1 MESTR
6 KQIVLGILAHVDS
19 GKTTLSEAMLYRAGV
34 TRRLGRVD
42 HKDAFLDTDAL
53 EKARGITIFS
63 KQALLTAGDTDIALL
78 DTPGHV
84 DFSTETERTLQVLD
98 YAVLVVSGTDGVQS
112 HTETLWRLLRRY
124 HVPTFVFVNKMDLPG
139 MERQELLA
147 QLNRRLGEGFVD
159 FGVEQAG
166 RDEAL
171 ALCDEN
177 LMDRMLD
184 AGQLQDADLIPAIA
198 RRHVFPCWFGAAL
211 KLEGVD
217 ALLDGLDRYTRP
229 APALEAFGAKVFKV
243 SQDEQ
248 GARLTWL
255 RVTGGELK
263 VKAQLTG
270 EADGEPWAEKANQL
284 RLYSGAKYT
293 LAEAIGPGQV
303 CAVTGLTKA
312 RPGEGLGAERDSD
325 LPVLEPVLSYQVLLP
340 EGADVHAALGK
351 LHRLEE
357 EEPQLHVVWN
367 ETLGEI
373 HVQLMGEIQ
382 LEVLKSLLAERYGL
396 EVSFG
401 PGGILYKETITEAME
416 GVGHYEPLRHYAEV
430 HLLLEP
436 LPRGSGLELAAACP
450 QDMLDGN
457 WQRLVLTHLAEK
469 PHLGVLTGSPI
480 TDVRIT
486 LVAGRAH
493 LKHTEGGDFRQA
505 TYRAVRQGLMEA
517 ESILLEPWY
526 DFRLELPPEQ
536 VGRAL
541 SDLQRMGGQ
550 AGTPETA
557 GALSV
562 LTGSAPVA
570 GLRDYGREVA
580 AYTRGRGRLSCTAG
594 GYAPCHNADEV
605 IAALGYDP
613 ERDVDNPADSVFCA
627 HGAGYNVKWS
637 EVKAHAHVGSGLRL
651 GAEPPPPEEA
661 APVRPRSVSYAASLE
676 QDKELQA
683 IFERTYGKVERGA
696 FRPQPKPARTS
707 LDDRKYSIQAQKQ
720 GPEYLLADG
729 YNLIFA
735 WEELKAVARDNLD
748 AARQMLM
755 EVLSN
760 YQGFKQNIVILVF
773 DAYRVPR
780 SVQDVTKYHNIYVVY
795 TKEAETA
802 DTYIERATYEIG
814 RHHRVRVATSDGA
827 EQLII
832 LGHGALRLSASAFKA
847 EVEQATGQISAI
859 LAANNRSAPS
869 QPVAAAL
876 ERARRRQEDKP

>member
-63 KQALLTAGDTDIALL
+63 KQALLTAGDTDITLL

-147 QLNRRLGEGFVD
+147 QLNRLLGEGFVD
-159 FGVEQAG
+159 FGAEQAD

-293 LAEAIGPGQV
+293 LTEAIGPGQV

-340 EGADVHAALGK
+340 EGADVHVALGK

-382 LEVLKSLLAERYGL
+382 LEVLRSLLAERFGL
-396 EVSFG
+396 EVEFG
-401 PGGILYKETITEAME
+401 PGGILYKETITEPME

-430 HLLLEP
+430 HLKLEP
-436 LPRGSGLELAAACP
+436 LPRGSGMQFAADCREEV
-450 QDMLDGN
+450 LDKN
-457 WQRLVLTHLAEK
+457 WQRLVLTHLEEK
-469 PHLGVLTGSPI
+469 QHLGVLTGSPL
-480 TDVRIT
+480 TDVKIT
-486 LVAGRAH
+486 LIAGRAH

-505 TYRAVRQGLMEA
+505 TYRAVRQGLMLA
-517 ESILLEPWY
+517 KSQLLEPWY
-526 DFRLELPPEQ
+526 AFRLEVPAENIGRAMSDIQRMEGTFDPPES
-536 VGRAL
+536 GE
-541 SDLQRMGGQ
+541 
-550 AGTPETA
+550 ETA
-557 GALSV
+557 V
-562 LTGSAPVA
+562 LTGFAPVSTM
-570 GLRDYGREVA
+570 RSYPMEVVS
-580 AYTRGRGRLSCTAG
+580 YTRGRGHLSLTLD
-594 GYAPCHNADEV
+594 GYRPCHNAQEV
-605 IAALGYDP
+605 IAAIGYEP
-613 ERDVDNPADSVFCA
+613 EHDLDNPADSVFCA
-627 HGAGYNVKWS
+627 HGAGFVVPWDQVRS
-637 EVKAHAHVGSGLRL
+637 HMHVDSGWGKSTR
-651 GAEPPPPEEA
+651 PEQEA
-661 APVRPRSVSYAASLE
+661 AVPQRRAMAYRATLE
-676 QDKELQA
+676 EDAELLK
-683 IFERTYGKVERGA
+683 IFERTYGPIKRDPLAA
-696 FRPQPKPARTS
+696 FRPV
-707 LDDRKYSIQAQKQ
+707 QKRERPDFAAEQ
-720 GPEYLLADG
+720 WEIAPEYLLVDG
-729 YNLIFA
+729 YNIIFA
-735 WEELKAVARDNLD
+735 WDELNALSKESLD
-748 AARQMLM
+748 AARHKLM
-755 EVLSN
+755 DILCN
-760 YQGFKQNIVILVF
+760 YQGFQKCVLILVF
-773 DAYRVPR
+773 DAYRVPG
-780 SVQDVTKYHNIYVVY
+780 SPGSIEQYHNIHVVY

-802 DTYIERATYEIG
+802 DMFIERVTHEIG
-814 RHHRVRVATSDGA
+814 RNRRVRVATSDGM
-827 EQLII
+827 EQIII
-832 LGHGALRLSASAFKA
+832 LGHGALRVSARMFHE
-847 EVEQATGQISAI
+847 EVQNVEKQI
-859 LAANNRSAPS
+859 R
-869 QPVAAAL
+869 AL
-876 ERARRRQEDKP
+876 VQGEA

>member
-1 MESTR
+1 M
-6 KQIVLGILAHVDS
+6 
-19 GKTTLSEAMLYRAGV
+19 
-34 TRRLGRVD
+34 
-42 HKDAFLDTDAL
+42 
-53 EKARGITIFS
+53 
-63 KQALLTAGDTDIALL
+63 
-78 DTPGHV
+78 
-84 DFSTETERTLQVLD
+84 
-98 YAVLVVSGTDGVQS
+98 
-112 HTETLWRLLRRY
+112 
-124 HVPTFVFVNKMDLPG
+124 
-139 MERQELLA
+139 
-147 QLNRRLGEGFVD
+147 
-159 FGVEQAG
+159 
-166 RDEAL
+166 
-171 ALCDEN
+171 
-177 LMDRMLD
+177 
-184 AGQLQDADLIPAIA
+184 
-198 RRHVFPCWFGAAL
+198 
-211 KLEGVD
+211 
-217 ALLDGLDRYTRP
+217 
-229 APALEAFGAKVFKV
+229 
-243 SQDEQ
+243 
-248 GARLTWL
+248 
-255 RVTGGELK
+255 
-263 VKAQLTG
+263 
-270 EADGEPWAEKANQL
+270 
-284 RLYSGAKYT
+284 
-293 LAEAIGPGQV
+293 
-303 CAVTGLTKA
+303 
-312 RPGEGLGAERDSD
+312 
-325 LPVLEPVLSYQVLLP
+325 
-340 EGADVHAALGK
+340 
-351 LHRLEE
+351 
-357 EEPQLHVVWN
+357 
-367 ETLGEI
+367 
-373 HVQLMGEIQ
+373 
-382 LEVLKSLLAERYGL
+382 
-396 EVSFG
+396 
-401 PGGILYKETITEAME
+401 
-416 GVGHYEPLRHYAEV
+416 GHYEPLRHYAEV

-562 LTGSAPVA
+562 LTGSAP
-570 GLRDYGREVA
+570 
-580 AYTRGRGRLSCTAG
+580 
-594 GYAPCHNADEV
+594 CHNADEV

-637 EVKAHAHVGSGLRL
+637 EVKARAHVDSGLRL

-802 DTYIERATYEIG
+802 DAYIERATYEIG

-847 EVEQATGQISAI
+847 EVEQAAGQISAI

>member
-63 KQALLTAGDTDIALL
+63 KQALLTAGDTDITLL

-124 HVPTFVFVNKMDLPG
+124 RVPTFVFVNKMDLPG

-159 FGVEQAG
+159 FGAEQAD

-270 EADGEPWAEKANQL
+270 EADGELWAEKANQL

-293 LAEAIGPGQV
+293 LTEAIGPGQV

-382 LEVLKSLLAERYGL
+382 LEVLRSLLAERFGL
-396 EVSFG
+396 AVEFG
-401 PGGILYKETITEAME
+401 SGGILYKETITEPME

-430 HLLLEP
+430 HLKLEP
-436 LPRGSGLELAAACP
+436 LPRGSGMQFAADCREEV
-450 QDMLDGN
+450 LDKN
-457 WQRLVLTHLAEK
+457 WQRLVLTHLEEK
-469 PHLGVLTGSPI
+469 QHLGVLTGSPL
-480 TDVRIT
+480 TDVKIT
-486 LVAGRAH
+486 LIAGRAH

-505 TYRAVRQGLMEA
+505 TYRAVRQGLMLA
-517 ESILLEPWY
+517 KSQLLEPWY
-526 DFRLELPPEQ
+526 AFRLEVPAENIGRAMSDIQRMEGTFDPPES
-536 VGRAL
+536 GE
-541 SDLQRMGGQ
+541 
-550 AGTPETA
+550 ETA
-557 GALSV
+557 V
-562 LTGSAPVA
+562 LTGFAPVSTM
-570 GLRDYGREVA
+570 RSYPMEVVS
-580 AYTRGRGRLSCTAG
+580 YTRGRGHLSLTLD
-594 GYAPCHNADEV
+594 GYRPCHNAQEV
-605 IAALGYDP
+605 IAAIGYEP
-613 ERDVDNPADSVFCA
+613 EHDLDNPADSVFCA
-627 HGAGYNVKWS
+627 HGAGFVVPWDQVRS
-637 EVKAHAHVGSGLRL
+637 HMHVDSGWGKSTR
-651 GAEPPPPEEA
+651 PEQEA
-661 APVRPRSVSYAASLE
+661 AVPQRRAMAYRATLE
-676 QDKELQA
+676 EDAELLK
-683 IFERTYGKVERGA
+683 IFERTYGPIKRDPLAA
-696 FRPQPKPARTS
+696 FRPV
-707 LDDRKYSIQAQKQ
+707 QKRERPDFAAEQ
-720 GPEYLLADG
+720 WEIAPEYLLVDG
-729 YNLIFA
+729 YNIIFA
-735 WEELKAVARDNLD
+735 WDELNALSKESLD
-748 AARQMLM
+748 AARHKLM
-755 EVLSN
+755 DILCN
-760 YQGFKQNIVILVF
+760 YQGFQKCVLILVF
-773 DAYRVPR
+773 DAYRVPG
-780 SVQDVTKYHNIYVVY
+780 SPGSIEQYHNIHVVY

-802 DTYIERATYEIG
+802 DMFIERVTHEIG
-814 RHHRVRVATSDGA
+814 RNRRVRVATSDGM
-827 EQLII
+827 EQIII
-832 LGHGALRLSASAFKA
+832 LGHGALRVSARMFHE
-847 EVEQATGQISAI
+847 EVQNVEKQI
-859 LAANNRSAPS
+859 R
-869 QPVAAAL
+869 AL
-876 ERARRRQEDKP
+876 VQGEA

>member
-63 KQALLTAGDTDIALL
+63 KQALLTAGDTDITLL

-159 FGVEQAG
+159 FGAEQAD

-270 EADGEPWAEKANQL
+270 EANGEPWAEKANQL

-340 EGADVHAALGK
+340 EGADMHAALGK

-357 EEPQLHVVWN
+357 EEPQLHVVWS

-382 LEVLKSLLAERYGL
+382 LEVLRSLLAERFGL
-396 EVSFG
+396 EVEFG
-401 PGGILYKETITEAME
+401 PGGILYKETITEPME

-430 HLLLEP
+430 HLKLEP
-436 LPRGSGLELAAACP
+436 LPRGSGMQFAADCREEV
-450 QDMLDGN
+450 LDKN
-457 WQRLVLTHLAEK
+457 WQRLVLTHLEEK
-469 PHLGVLTGSPI
+469 QHLGVLTGSPL
-480 TDVRIT
+480 TDVKIT
-486 LVAGRAH
+486 LIAGRAH

-505 TYRAVRQGLMEA
+505 TYRAVRQGLMLA
-517 ESILLEPWY
+517 KSQLLEPWY
-526 DFRLELPPEQ
+526 AFRLEVPAENIGRAMSDIQRMEGTFDPPES
-536 VGRAL
+536 GE
-541 SDLQRMGGQ
+541 
-550 AGTPETA
+550 ETA
-557 GALSV
+557 V
-562 LTGSAPVA
+562 LTGVAPVSTM
-570 GLRDYGREVA
+570 RSYPMEVVS
-580 AYTRGRGRLSCTAG
+580 YTRGRGHLSLTLD
-594 GYAPCHNADEV
+594 GYRPCHNAQEV
-605 IAALGYDP
+605 IAAIGYEP
-613 ERDVDNPADSVFCA
+613 EHDLDNPADSVFCA
-627 HGAGYNVKWS
+627 HGAGFVVPWDQVRS
-637 EVKAHAHVGSGLRL
+637 HMHVDSGWGKSTR
-651 GAEPPPPEEA
+651 PEQEA
-661 APVRPRSVSYAASLE
+661 AVPQRRAMAYRATLE
-676 QDKELQA
+676 EDVELLK
-683 IFERTYGKVERGA
+683 IFERTYGPIKRDPLAA
-696 FRPQPKPARTS
+696 FRPV
-707 LDDRKYSIQAQKQ
+707 QKRERPDFAAEQ
-720 GPEYLLADG
+720 WEIAPEYLLVDG
-729 YNLIFA
+729 YNIIFA
-735 WEELKAVARDNLD
+735 WDELNALSKESLD
-748 AARQMLM
+748 AARHKLM
-755 EVLSN
+755 DILCN
-760 YQGFKQNIVILVF
+760 YQGFQKCVLILVF
-773 DAYRVPR
+773 DAYRVPG
-780 SVQDVTKYHNIYVVY
+780 SPGSIEQYHNIHVVY

-802 DTYIERATYEIG
+802 DMFIERVTHEIG
-814 RHHRVRVATSDGA
+814 RNRRVRVATSDGM
-827 EQLII
+827 EQIII
-832 LGHGALRLSASAFKA
+832 LGHGALRVSARMFHE
-847 EVEQATGQISAI
+847 EVQNVEKQI
-859 LAANNRSAPS
+859 R
-869 QPVAAAL
+869 AL
-876 ERARRRQEDKP
+876 VQGEA

>member
-1 MESTR
+1 MESTC

-63 KQALLTAGDTDIALL
+63 KQALLTAGDTNITLL

-124 HVPTFVFVNKMDLPG
+124 HVPAFVFVNKMDLPG

-147 QLNRRLGEGFVD
+147 QLTRRLGEGFVD
-159 FGVEQAG
+159 FGAEQAD

-340 EGADVHAALGK
+340 EGADMHAALGK

-367 ETLGEI
+367 EALGEI

-382 LEVLKSLLAERYGL
+382 LEVLRSLLAERFGL
-396 EVSFG
+396 EVEFG
-401 PGGILYKETITEAME
+401 PGGILYKETITEPME

-430 HLLLEP
+430 HLKLEP
-436 LPRGSGLELAAACP
+436 LPRGSGMQFAADCREEV
-450 QDMLDGN
+450 LDKN
-457 WQRLVLTHLAEK
+457 WQRLVLTHLEEK
-469 PHLGVLTGSPI
+469 QHLGVLTGSPL
-480 TDVRIT
+480 TDVKIT
-486 LVAGRAH
+486 LIAGRAH

-505 TYRAVRQGLMEA
+505 TYRAVRQGLMLA
-517 ESILLEPWY
+517 KSQLLEPWY
-526 DFRLELPPEQ
+526 AFRLEVPAENIGRAMSDIQRMEGTFDPPES
-536 VGRAL
+536 GE
-541 SDLQRMGGQ
+541 
-550 AGTPETA
+550 ETA
-557 GALSV
+557 V
-562 LTGSAPVA
+562 LTGFAPVSTM
-570 GLRDYGREVA
+570 RSDPMEVVS
-580 AYTRGRGRLSCTAG
+580 YTRGRGHLSLTLD
-594 GYAPCHNADEV
+594 GYRPCHNAQEV
-605 IAALGYDP
+605 IAAIGYEP
-613 ERDVDNPADSVFCA
+613 EHDLDNPADSVFCA
-627 HGAGYNVKWS
+627 HGAGFVVPWDQVRS
-637 EVKAHAHVGSGLRL
+637 HMHVDSGWGKSTR
-651 GAEPPPPEEA
+651 PEQEA
-661 APVRPRSVSYAASLE
+661 AVPQRRAMAYRATLE
-676 QDKELQA
+676 EDAELLK
-683 IFERTYGKVERGA
+683 IFERTYGPIKRDPLAA
-696 FRPQPKPARTS
+696 FRPV
-707 LDDRKYSIQAQKQ
+707 QKRERPDFAAEQ
-720 GPEYLLADG
+720 WEIAPEYLLVDG
-729 YNLIFA
+729 YNIIFA
-735 WEELKAVARDNLD
+735 WDELNALSKESLD
-748 AARQMLM
+748 AARHKLM
-755 EVLSN
+755 DILCN
-760 YQGFKQNIVILVF
+760 YQGFQKCVLILVF
-773 DAYRVPR
+773 DAYRVPG
-780 SVQDVTKYHNIYVVY
+780 SPGSIEQYHNIHVVY

-802 DTYIERATYEIG
+802 DMFIERVTHEIG
-814 RHHRVRVATSDGA
+814 RNRRVRVATSDGM
-827 EQLII
+827 EQIII
-832 LGHGALRLSASAFKA
+832 LGHGALRVSARMFHE
-847 EVEQATGQISAI
+847 EVQNVEKQI
-859 LAANNRSAPS
+859 R
-869 QPVAAAL
+869 AL
-876 ERARRRQEDKP
+876 VQGEA

>member
-63 KQALLTAGDTDIALL
+63 KQALLTAGDTDITLL

-159 FGVEQAG
+159 FGAEQAD

-270 EADGEPWAEKANQL
+270 EADGELWAEKANQL

-293 LAEAIGPGQV
+293 LTEAIGPGQV

-382 LEVLKSLLAERYGL
+382 LEVLRSLLAERFGL
-396 EVSFG
+396 EVEFG
-401 PGGILYKETITEAME
+401 PGGILYKETITEPME

-430 HLLLEP
+430 HLKLEP
-436 LPRGSGLELAAACP
+436 LPRGSGMQFAADCREEV
-450 QDMLDGN
+450 LDKN
-457 WQRLVLTHLAEK
+457 WQRLVLTHLEEK
-469 PHLGVLTGSPI
+469 QHLGVLTGSPL
-480 TDVRIT
+480 TDVKIT
-486 LVAGRAH
+486 LIAGRAH

-505 TYRAVRQGLMEA
+505 TYRAVRQGLMLA
-517 ESILLEPWY
+517 KSQLLEPWY
-526 DFRLELPPEQ
+526 AFRLEVPAENIGRAMSDIQRMEGTFDPPES
-536 VGRAL
+536 GE
-541 SDLQRMGGQ
+541 
-550 AGTPETA
+550 ETA
-557 GALSV
+557 V
-562 LTGSAPVA
+562 LTGFAPVSTM
-570 GLRDYGREVA
+570 RSYPREVVS
-580 AYTRGRGRLSCTAG
+580 YTRGRGHLSLTLD
-594 GYAPCHNADEV
+594 GYRPCHNAQEV
-605 IAALGYDP
+605 IAAIGYEP
-613 ERDVDNPADSVFCA
+613 EHDLDNPADSVFCA
-627 HGAGYNVKWS
+627 HGAGFVVPWDQVRS
-637 EVKAHAHVGSGLRL
+637 HMHVDSGWGKSTR
-651 GAEPPPPEEA
+651 PEQEA
-661 APVRPRSVSYAASLE
+661 AVPQRRAMAYRATLE
-676 QDKELQA
+676 EDAELLK
-683 IFERTYGKVERGA
+683 IFERTYGPIKRDPLAA
-696 FRPQPKPARTS
+696 FRPV
-707 LDDRKYSIQAQKQ
+707 QKRERPDFAAEQ
-720 GPEYLLADG
+720 WETAPEYLLVDG
-729 YNLIFA
+729 YNIIFA
-735 WEELKAVARDNLD
+735 WDELNALSKESLD
-748 AARQMLM
+748 AARHKLM
-755 EVLSN
+755 DILCN
-760 YQGFKQNIVILVF
+760 YQGFQKCVLILVF
-773 DAYRVPR
+773 DAYRVPG
-780 SVQDVTKYHNIYVVY
+780 SPGSIEQYHNIHVVY

-802 DTYIERATYEIG
+802 DMFIERVTHEIG
-814 RHHRVRVATSDGA
+814 RNRRVRVATSDGM
-827 EQLII
+827 EQIII
-832 LGHGALRLSASAFKA
+832 LGHGALRVSARMFHE
-847 EVEQATGQISAI
+847 EVQNVEKQI
-859 LAANNRSAPS
+859 R
-869 QPVAAAL
+869 AL
-876 ERARRRQEDKP
+876 VQGEA

>member
-63 KQALLTAGDTDIALL
+63 KQALLTAGDTDITLL

-159 FGVEQAG
+159 FGAEQAD

-248 GARLTWL
+248 GAHLTWL

-293 LAEAIGPGQV
+293 LTEAIGPGQV

-340 EGADVHAALGK
+340 EGSDVHAALGK

-382 LEVLKSLLAERYGL
+382 LEVLRSLLAERFGL
-396 EVSFG
+396 EVEFG
-401 PGGILYKETITEAME
+401 PGGILYKETITEPME

-430 HLLLEP
+430 HLKLEP
-436 LPRGSGLELAAACP
+436 LPRGSGMQFAADCREEV
-450 QDMLDGN
+450 LDKN
-457 WQRLVLTHLAEK
+457 WQRLVLTHLEEK
-469 PHLGVLTGSPI
+469 QHLGVLTGSPL
-480 TDVRIT
+480 TDVKIT
-486 LVAGRAH
+486 LIAGRAH

-505 TYRAVRQGLMEA
+505 TYRAVRQGLMLA
-517 ESILLEPWY
+517 KSQLLEPWY
-526 DFRLELPPEQ
+526 AFRLEVPAENIGRAMSDIQRMEGTFDPPES
-536 VGRAL
+536 GE
-541 SDLQRMGGQ
+541 
-550 AGTPETA
+550 ETA
-557 GALSV
+557 V
-562 LTGSAPVA
+562 LTGFAPMSTM
-570 GLRDYGREVA
+570 RSYPMEVVS
-580 AYTRGRGRLSCTAG
+580 YTRGRGHLSLTLD
-594 GYAPCHNADEV
+594 GYRPCHNAQEV
-605 IAALGYDP
+605 IAAIGYEP
-613 ERDVDNPADSVFCA
+613 EHDLDNPADSVFCA
-627 HGAGYNVKWS
+627 HGAGFVVPWDQVRS
-637 EVKAHAHVGSGLRL
+637 HMHVDSGWGKSTR
-651 GAEPPPPEEA
+651 PEQEA
-661 APVRPRSVSYAASLE
+661 AVPQRRAMAYRATLE
-676 QDKELQA
+676 EDAELLK
-683 IFERTYGKVERGA
+683 IFERTYGPIKRDPLAA
-696 FRPQPKPARTS
+696 FRPV
-707 LDDRKYSIQAQKQ
+707 QKRERPDFAAEQ
-720 GPEYLLADG
+720 WEIAPEYLLVDG
-729 YNLIFA
+729 YNIIFA
-735 WEELKAVARDNLD
+735 WDELNALSKESLD
-748 AARQMLM
+748 AARHKLM
-755 EVLSN
+755 DILCN
-760 YQGFKQNIVILVF
+760 YQGFQKCVLILVF
-773 DAYRVPR
+773 DAYRVPG
-780 SVQDVTKYHNIYVVY
+780 SPGSIEQYHNIHVVY

-802 DTYIERATYEIG
+802 DMFIERVTHEIG
-814 RHHRVRVATSDGA
+814 RNRRVRVATSDGM
-827 EQLII
+827 EQIII
-832 LGHGALRLSASAFKA
+832 LGHGALRVSARMFHE
-847 EVEQATGQISAI
+847 EVQNVEKQI
-859 LAANNRSAPS
+859 R
-869 QPVAAAL
+869 AL
-876 ERARRRQEDKP
+876 VQGEA

>member
-1 MESTR
+1 MRETERMESTR

-63 KQALLTAGDTDIALL
+63 KQALLTAGDTDITLL

-159 FGVEQAG
+159 FGAEQAD

-270 EADGEPWAEKANQL
+270 EADGELWAEKANQL

-293 LAEAIGPGQV
+293 LTEAIGPGQV

-382 LEVLKSLLAERYGL
+382 LEVLRSLLAERFGL
-396 EVSFG
+396 EVEFG
-401 PGGILYKETITEAME
+401 PGGILYKETITEPME

-430 HLLLEP
+430 HLKLEP
-436 LPRGSGLELAAACP
+436 LPRGSGMQFAADCREEV
-450 QDMLDGN
+450 LDKN
-457 WQRLVLTHLAEK
+457 WQRLVLTHLEEK
-469 PHLGVLTGSPI
+469 QHLGVLTGSPL
-480 TDVRIT
+480 TDVKIT
-486 LVAGRAH
+486 LIAGRAH

-505 TYRAVRQGLMEA
+505 TYRAVRQGLMLA
-517 ESILLEPWY
+517 KSQLLEPWY
-526 DFRLELPPEQ
+526 AFRLEVPAENIGRAMSDIQRMEGTFDPPES
-536 VGRAL
+536 GE
-541 SDLQRMGGQ
+541 
-550 AGTPETA
+550 ETA
-557 GALSV
+557 V
-562 LTGSAPVA
+562 LTGFAPVSTM
-570 GLRDYGREVA
+570 RSYPMEVVS
-580 AYTRGRGRLSCTAG
+580 YTRGRGHLSLTLD
-594 GYAPCHNADEV
+594 GYRPCHNAQEV
-605 IAALGYDP
+605 IAAIGYEP
-613 ERDVDNPADSVFCA
+613 EHDLDNPADSVFCA
-627 HGAGYNVKWS
+627 HGAGFVVPWDQVRS
-637 EVKAHAHVGSGLRL
+637 HMHVDSGWGKSTR
-651 GAEPPPPEEA
+651 PEQEA
-661 APVRPRSVSYAASLE
+661 AVPQRRAMAYRATLE
-676 QDKELQA
+676 EDAELLK
-683 IFERTYGKVERGA
+683 IFERTYGPIKRDPLAA
-696 FRPQPKPARTS
+696 FRPV
-707 LDDRKYSIQAQKQ
+707 QKRERPDFAAEQ
-720 GPEYLLADG
+720 WEIAPEYLLVDG
-729 YNLIFA
+729 YNIIFA
-735 WEELKAVARDNLD
+735 WDELNALSKESLD
-748 AARQMLM
+748 AARHKLM
-755 EVLSN
+755 DILCN
-760 YQGFKQNIVILVF
+760 YQGFQKCVLILVF
-773 DAYRVPR
+773 DAYRVPG
-780 SVQDVTKYHNIYVVY
+780 SPGSIEQYHNIHVVY

-802 DTYIERATYEIG
+802 DMFIERVTHEIG
-814 RHHRVRVATSDGA
+814 RNRRVRVATSDGM
-827 EQLII
+827 EQIII
-832 LGHGALRLSASAFKA
+832 LGHGALRVSARMFHE
-847 EVEQATGQISAI
+847 EVQNVEKQI
-859 LAANNRSAPS
+859 R
-869 QPVAAAL
+869 AL
-876 ERARRRQEDKP
+876 VQGEA

>member
-63 KQALLTAGDTDIALL
+63 KQALLTAGDTDITLL

-293 LAEAIGPGQV
+293 LTEAIGPGQV

-382 LEVLKSLLAERYGL
+382 LEVLRSLLAERFGL
-396 EVSFG
+396 EVEFG
-401 PGGILYKETITEAME
+401 PGGILYKETITEPME

-430 HLLLEP
+430 HLKLEP
-436 LPRGSGLELAAACP
+436 LPRGSGMQFAADCREEV
-450 QDMLDGN
+450 LDKN
-457 WQRLVLTHLAEK
+457 WQRLVLTHLEEK
-469 PHLGVLTGSPI
+469 QHLGVLTGSPL
-480 TDVRIT
+480 TDVKIT
-486 LVAGRAH
+486 LIAGRAH

-505 TYRAVRQGLMEA
+505 TYRAVRQGLMLA
-517 ESILLEPWY
+517 KSQLLEPWY
-526 DFRLELPPEQ
+526 AFRLEVPAENIGRAMSDIQRMEGTFDPPES
-536 VGRAL
+536 GE
-541 SDLQRMGGQ
+541 
-550 AGTPETA
+550 ETA
-557 GALSV
+557 V
-562 LTGSAPVA
+562 LTGFAPVSTM
-570 GLRDYGREVA
+570 RSYPMEVVS
-580 AYTRGRGRLSCTAG
+580 YTRGRGHLSLTLD
-594 GYAPCHNADEV
+594 GYRPCHNAQEV
-605 IAALGYDP
+605 IAAIGYEP
-613 ERDVDNPADSVFCA
+613 EHDLDNPADSVFCA
-627 HGAGYNVKWS
+627 HGAGFVVPWDQ
-637 EVKAHAHVGSGLRL
+637 VRGHMHVDSGWGKSTR
-651 GAEPPPPEEA
+651 PEQEA
-661 APVRPRSVSYAASLE
+661 AVPQRRAMAYRATLE
-676 QDKELQA
+676 EDAELLK
-683 IFERTYGKVERGA
+683 IFERTYGPIKRDPLAA
-696 FRPQPKPARTS
+696 FRPV
-707 LDDRKYSIQAQKQ
+707 QKRERPDFAAEQ
-720 GPEYLLADG
+720 WEIAPEYLLVDG
-729 YNLIFA
+729 YNIIFA
-735 WEELKAVARDNLD
+735 WDELNALSKESLD
-748 AARQMLM
+748 AARHKLM
-755 EVLSN
+755 DILCN
-760 YQGFKQNIVILVF
+760 YQGFQKCVLILVF
-773 DAYRVPR
+773 DAYRVPG
-780 SVQDVTKYHNIYVVY
+780 SPGSIEQYHNIHVVY

-802 DTYIERATYEIG
+802 DMFIERVTHEIG
-814 RHHRVRVATSDGA
+814 RNRRVRVATSDGM
-827 EQLII
+827 EQIII
-832 LGHGALRLSASAFKA
+832 LGHGALRVSARMFHE
-847 EVEQATGQISAI
+847 EVQNVEKQI
-859 LAANNRSAPS
+859 R
-869 QPVAAAL
+869 AL
-876 ERARRRQEDKP
+876 VQGEA

>member
-63 KQALLTAGDTDIALL
+63 KQALLTAGDTDITLL

-124 HVPTFVFVNKMDLPG
+124 RVPTFVFVNKMDLPG

-159 FGVEQAG
+159 FGAEQAD

-270 EADGEPWAEKANQL
+270 EADGELWAEKANQL

-293 LAEAIGPGQV
+293 LTEAIGPGQV

-382 LEVLKSLLAERYGL
+382 LEVLRSLLAERFGL
-396 EVSFG
+396 EVEFG
-401 PGGILYKETITEAME
+401 PGGILYKETITEPME

-430 HLLLEP
+430 HLKLEP
-436 LPRGSGLELAAACP
+436 LPRGSGMQFAADCREEV
-450 QDMLDGN
+450 LDKN
-457 WQRLVLTHLAEK
+457 WQRLVLTHLEEK
-469 PHLGVLTGSPI
+469 QHLGVLTGSPL
-480 TDVRIT
+480 TDVKIT
-486 LVAGRAH
+486 LIAGRAH

-505 TYRAVRQGLMEA
+505 TYRAVRQGLMLA
-517 ESILLEPWY
+517 KSQLLEPWY
-526 DFRLELPPEQ
+526 AFRLEVPAENIGRAMSDIQRMEGTFDPPES
-536 VGRAL
+536 GE
-541 SDLQRMGGQ
+541 
-550 AGTPETA
+550 ETA
-557 GALSV
+557 V
-562 LTGSAPVA
+562 LTGFAPVSTM
-570 GLRDYGREVA
+570 RSYPMEVVS
-580 AYTRGRGRLSCTAG
+580 YTRGRGHLSLTLD
-594 GYAPCHNADEV
+594 GYRPCHNAQEV
-605 IAALGYDP
+605 IAAIGYEP
-613 ERDVDNPADSVFCA
+613 EHDLDNPADSVFCA
-627 HGAGYNVKWS
+627 HGAGFVVPWDQVRS
-637 EVKAHAHVGSGLRL
+637 HMHVDSGWGKSTR
-651 GAEPPPPEEA
+651 PEQEA
-661 APVRPRSVSYAASLE
+661 AVPQRRAMAYRATLE
-676 QDKELQA
+676 EDAELLK
-683 IFERTYGKVERGA
+683 IFERTYGPIKRDPLAA
-696 FRPQPKPARTS
+696 FRPV
-707 LDDRKYSIQAQKQ
+707 QKRERPDFAAEQ
-720 GPEYLLADG
+720 WEIAPEYLLVDG
-729 YNLIFA
+729 YNIIFA
-735 WEELKAVARDNLD
+735 WDELNALSKESLD
-748 AARQMLM
+748 AARHKLM
-755 EVLSN
+755 DILCN
-760 YQGFKQNIVILVF
+760 YQGFQKCVLILVF
-773 DAYRVPR
+773 DAYRVPG
-780 SVQDVTKYHNIYVVY
+780 SPGSIEQYHNIHVVY

-802 DTYIERATYEIG
+802 DMFIERVTHEIG
-814 RHHRVRVATSDGA
+814 RNRRVRVATSDGM
-827 EQLII
+827 EQIII
-832 LGHGALRLSASAFKA
+832 LGHGALRVSARMFHE
-847 EVEQATGQISAI
+847 EVQNVEKQI
-859 LAANNRSAPS
+859 R
-869 QPVAAAL
+869 AL
-876 ERARRRQEDKP
+876 VQGEA

>member
-63 KQALLTAGDTDIALL
+63 KQALLTAGDTDITLL

-159 FGVEQAG
+159 FGAEQAD

-367 ETLGEI
+367 ETLDEI

-382 LEVLKSLLAERYGL
+382 LEVLRSLLAERFGL
-396 EVSFG
+396 EVEFG
-401 PGGILYKETITEAME
+401 PGGILYKETITEPME

-430 HLLLEP
+430 HLKLEP
-436 LPRGSGLELAAACP
+436 LPRGSGMQFAADCREEV
-450 QDMLDGN
+450 LDKN
-457 WQRLVLTHLAEK
+457 WQRLVLTHLEEK
-469 PHLGVLTGSPI
+469 QHLGVLTGSPL
-480 TDVRIT
+480 TDVKIT
-486 LVAGRAH
+486 LIAGRAH

-505 TYRAVRQGLMEA
+505 TYRAVRQGLMLA
-517 ESILLEPWY
+517 KSQLLEPWY
-526 DFRLELPPEQ
+526 AFRREVPAENIGRAMSDIQRMEGTFDPPES
-536 VGRAL
+536 GE
-541 SDLQRMGGQ
+541 
-550 AGTPETA
+550 ETA
-557 GALSV
+557 V
-562 LTGSAPVA
+562 LTGFAPVSTM
-570 GLRDYGREVA
+570 RSYPMEVVS
-580 AYTRGRGRLSCTAG
+580 YTRGRGHLSLTLD
-594 GYAPCHNADEV
+594 GYRPCHNAQEV
-605 IAALGYDP
+605 IAAIGYEP
-613 ERDVDNPADSVFCA
+613 EHDLDNPADSVFCA
-627 HGAGYNVKWS
+627 HGAGFVVPWDQVRS
-637 EVKAHAHVGSGLRL
+637 HMHVDSGWGKSTR
-651 GAEPPPPEEA
+651 PEQEA
-661 APVRPRSVSYAASLE
+661 AVPQRRAMAYRATLE
-676 QDKELQA
+676 EDAELLK
-683 IFERTYGKVERGA
+683 IFERTYGPIKRDPLAA
-696 FRPQPKPARTS
+696 FRPV
-707 LDDRKYSIQAQKQ
+707 QKRERPDFAAEQ
-720 GPEYLLADG
+720 WEIAPEYLLVDG
-729 YNLIFA
+729 YNIIFA
-735 WEELKAVARDNLD
+735 WDELNALSKESLD
-748 AARQMLM
+748 AARHKLM
-755 EVLSN
+755 DILCN
-760 YQGFKQNIVILVF
+760 YQGFQKCVLILVF
-773 DAYRVPR
+773 DAYRVPG
-780 SVQDVTKYHNIYVVY
+780 SPGSIEQYHNIHVVY

-802 DTYIERATYEIG
+802 DMFIERVTHEIG
-814 RHHRVRVATSDGA
+814 RNRRVRVATSDGM
-827 EQLII
+827 EQIII
-832 LGHGALRLSASAFKA
+832 LGHGALRVSARMFHE
-847 EVEQATGQISAI
+847 EVQNVEKQI
-859 LAANNRSAPS
+859 R
-869 QPVAAAL
+869 AL
-876 ERARRRQEDKP
+876 VQGEA

>member
-63 KQALLTAGDTDIALL
+63 KQALLTAGDTDITLL

-159 FGVEQAG
+159 FGAEQAD

-198 RRHVFPCWFGAAL
+198 RRHAFPCWFGAAL

-293 LAEAIGPGQV
+293 LTEAIGPGQV

-367 ETLGEI
+367 EALGEI

-382 LEVLKSLLAERYGL
+382 LEVLRSLLAERFGL
-396 EVSFG
+396 AVEFG
-401 PGGILYKETITEAME
+401 PGGILYKETITEPME

-430 HLLLEP
+430 HLKLEP
-436 LPRGSGLELAAACP
+436 LPRGSGMQFAADCREEV
-450 QDMLDGN
+450 LDKN
-457 WQRLVLTHLAEK
+457 WQRLVLTHLEEK
-469 PHLGVLTGSPI
+469 QHLGVLTGSPL
-480 TDVRIT
+480 TDVKIT
-486 LVAGRAH
+486 LIAGRAH

-505 TYRAVRQGLMEA
+505 TYRAVRQGLMLA
-517 ESILLEPWY
+517 KSQLLEPWY
-526 DFRLELPPEQ
+526 AFRLEVPAENIGRAMSDIQRMEGTFDPPES
-536 VGRAL
+536 GE
-541 SDLQRMGGQ
+541 
-550 AGTPETA
+550 ETA
-557 GALSV
+557 V
-562 LTGSAPVA
+562 LTGFAPVSTM
-570 GLRDYGREVA
+570 RSYPMEVVS
-580 AYTRGRGRLSCTAG
+580 YTRGRGHLSLTLD
-594 GYAPCHNADEV
+594 GYRPCHNAQEV
-605 IAALGYDP
+605 IAAIGYEP
-613 ERDVDNPADSVFCA
+613 EHDLDNPADSVFCA
-627 HGAGYNVKWS
+627 HGAGFVVPWDQVRS
-637 EVKAHAHVGSGLRL
+637 HMHVDSGWGKSTR
-651 GAEPPPPEEA
+651 PEQEA
-661 APVRPRSVSYAASLE
+661 AVPQRRAMAYRATLE
-676 QDKELQA
+676 EDAELLK
-683 IFERTYGKVERGA
+683 IFERTYGPIKRDPLAA
-696 FRPQPKPARTS
+696 FRPV
-707 LDDRKYSIQAQKQ
+707 QKRERPDFAAEQ
-720 GPEYLLADG
+720 WEIAPEYLLVDG
-729 YNLIFA
+729 YNIIFA
-735 WEELKAVARDNLD
+735 WDELNALSKESLD
-748 AARQMLM
+748 AARHKLM
-755 EVLSN
+755 DILCN
-760 YQGFKQNIVILVF
+760 YQGFQKCVLILVF
-773 DAYRVPR
+773 DAYRVPG
-780 SVQDVTKYHNIYVVY
+780 SPGSIEQYHNIHVVY

-802 DTYIERATYEIG
+802 DMFIERVTHEIG
-814 RHHRVRVATSDGA
+814 RNRRVRVATSDGM
-827 EQLII
+827 EQIII
-832 LGHGALRLSASAFKA
+832 LGHGALRVSARMFHE
-847 EVEQATGQISAI
+847 EVQNVEKQI
-859 LAANNRSAPS
+859 R
-869 QPVAAAL
+869 AL
-876 ERARRRQEDKP
+876 VQGEA

>member
-63 KQALLTAGDTDIALL
+63 KQALLTAGDTDITLL

-147 QLNRRLGEGFVD
+147 QLTRRLGEGFVD
-159 FGVEQAG
+159 FGAEQAD

-382 LEVLKSLLAERYGL
+382 LEVLRSLLAERFGL
-396 EVSFG
+396 EVEFG
-401 PGGILYKETITEAME
+401 PGGILYKETITEPME

-430 HLLLEP
+430 HLKLEP
-436 LPRGSGLELAAACP
+436 LPRGSGMQFAADCREEV
-450 QDMLDGN
+450 LDKN
-457 WQRLVLTHLAEK
+457 WQRLVLTHLEEK
-469 PHLGVLTGSPI
+469 QHLGVLTGSPL
-480 TDVRIT
+480 TDVKIT
-486 LVAGRAH
+486 LIAGRAH

-505 TYRAVRQGLMEA
+505 TYRAVRQGLMLA
-517 ESILLEPWY
+517 KSQLLEPWY
-526 DFRLELPPEQ
+526 AFRLEVPAENIGRAMSDIQRMEGTFDPPES
-536 VGRAL
+536 GE
-541 SDLQRMGGQ
+541 
-550 AGTPETA
+550 ETA
-557 GALSV
+557 V
-562 LTGSAPVA
+562 LTGFAPVSTM
-570 GLRDYGREVA
+570 RSYPMEVVS
-580 AYTRGRGRLSCTAG
+580 YTRGRGHLSLTLD
-594 GYAPCHNADEV
+594 GYRPCHNAQEV
-605 IAALGYDP
+605 IAAIGYEP
-613 ERDVDNPADSVFCA
+613 EHDLDNPADSVFCA
-627 HGAGYNVKWS
+627 HGAGFVVPWDQVRS
-637 EVKAHAHVGSGLRL
+637 HMHVDSGWGKSTR
-651 GAEPPPPEEA
+651 PEQEA
-661 APVRPRSVSYAASLE
+661 AVPQRRAMAYRATLE
-676 QDKELQA
+676 EDAELLK
-683 IFERTYGKVERGA
+683 IFERTYGPIKRDPLAA
-696 FRPQPKPARTS
+696 FRPV
-707 LDDRKYSIQAQKQ
+707 QKRERPDFAAEQ
-720 GPEYLLADG
+720 WEIAPEYLLVDG
-729 YNLIFA
+729 YNIIFA
-735 WEELKAVARDNLD
+735 WDELNALSKESLD
-748 AARQMLM
+748 AARHKLM
-755 EVLSN
+755 DILCN
-760 YQGFKQNIVILVF
+760 YQGFQKCVLILVF
-773 DAYRVPR
+773 DAYRVPG
-780 SVQDVTKYHNIYVVY
+780 SPGSIEQYHNIHVVY

-802 DTYIERATYEIG
+802 DMFIERVTHEIG
-814 RHHRVRVATSDGA
+814 RNRRVRVATSDGM
-827 EQLII
+827 EQIII
-832 LGHGALRLSASAFKA
+832 LGHGALRVSARMFHE
-847 EVEQATGQISAI
+847 EVQNVEKQI
-859 LAANNRSAPS
+859 R
-869 QPVAAAL
+869 AL
-876 ERARRRQEDKP
+876 VQGEA

>member
-63 KQALLTAGDTDIALL
+63 KQALLTAGDTDITLL

-159 FGVEQAG
+159 FGAEQAD

-270 EADGEPWAEKANQL
+270 EADGELWAEKANQL

-293 LAEAIGPGQV
+293 LTEAIGPGQV

-382 LEVLKSLLAERYGL
+382 LEVLRSLLAERFGL
-396 EVSFG
+396 EVEFG
-401 PGGILYKETITEAME
+401 PGGILYKETITEPME

-430 HLLLEP
+430 HLKLEP
-436 LPRGSGLELAAACP
+436 LPRGSGMQFAADCREEV
-450 QDMLDGN
+450 LDKN
-457 WQRLVLTHLAEK
+457 WQRLVLTHLEEK
-469 PHLGVLTGSPI
+469 QHLGVLTGSPL
-480 TDVRIT
+480 TDVKIT
-486 LVAGRAH
+486 LIAGRAH

-505 TYRAVRQGLMEA
+505 TYRAVRQGLMLA
-517 ESILLEPWY
+517 KSQLLEPWY
-526 DFRLELPPEQ
+526 AFRLEVPAENIGRAMSDIQRMEGTFDPPES
-536 VGRAL
+536 GE
-541 SDLQRMGGQ
+541 
-550 AGTPETA
+550 ETA
-557 GALSV
+557 V
-562 LTGSAPVA
+562 LTGFAPVSTM
-570 GLRDYGREVA
+570 RSYPMEVVS
-580 AYTRGRGRLSCTAG
+580 YTRGRGHLSLTLD
-594 GYAPCHNADEV
+594 GYRPCHNAQEV
-605 IAALGYDP
+605 IAAIGYEP
-613 ERDVDNPADSVFCA
+613 EHDLDNPADSVFCA
-627 HGAGYNVKWS
+627 HGAGFVVPWDQVRS
-637 EVKAHAHVGSGLRL
+637 HMHVDSGWGKSTR
-651 GAEPPPPEEA
+651 PEQEA
-661 APVRPRSVSYAASLE
+661 AVPQRRAMAYRATLE
-676 QDKELQA
+676 EDAELLK
-683 IFERTYGKVERGA
+683 IFERTYGPIKRDPLAA
-696 FRPQPKPARTS
+696 FRPV
-707 LDDRKYSIQAQKQ
+707 QKREHPDFAAEQ
-720 GPEYLLADG
+720 WEIAPEYLLVDG
-729 YNLIFA
+729 YNIIFA
-735 WEELKAVARDNLD
+735 WDELNALSKESLD
-748 AARQMLM
+748 AARHKLM
-755 EVLSN
+755 DILCN
-760 YQGFKQNIVILVF
+760 YQGFQKCVLILVF
-773 DAYRVPR
+773 DAYRVPG
-780 SVQDVTKYHNIYVVY
+780 SPGSIEQYHNIHVVY

-802 DTYIERATYEIG
+802 DMFIERVTHEIG
-814 RHHRVRVATSDGA
+814 RNRRVRVATSDGM
-827 EQLII
+827 EQIII
-832 LGHGALRLSASAFKA
+832 LGHGALRVSARMFHE
-847 EVEQATGQISAI
+847 EVQNVEKQI
-859 LAANNRSAPS
+859 R
-869 QPVAAAL
+869 AL
-876 ERARRRQEDKP
+876 VQGEA

>member
-63 KQALLTAGDTDIALL
+63 KQALLTAGDTDITLL

-159 FGVEQAG
+159 FGATQAD

-270 EADGEPWAEKANQL
+270 EANGEPWAEKANQL

-382 LEVLKSLLAERYGL
+382 LEVLRSLLAERFGL
-396 EVSFG
+396 EVEFG
-401 PGGILYKETITEAME
+401 PGGILYKETITEPME

-430 HLLLEP
+430 HLKLEP
-436 LPRGSGLELAAACP
+436 LPRGSGMQFAADCREEV
-450 QDMLDGN
+450 LDKN
-457 WQRLVLTHLAEK
+457 WQRLVLTHLEEK
-469 PHLGVLTGSPI
+469 QHLGVLTGSPL
-480 TDVRIT
+480 TDVKIT
-486 LVAGRAH
+486 LIAGRAH

-505 TYRAVRQGLMEA
+505 TYRAVRQGLMLA
-517 ESILLEPWY
+517 KSQLLEPWY
-526 DFRLELPPEQ
+526 AFRLEVPAENIGRAMSDIQRMEGTFDPPES
-536 VGRAL
+536 G
-541 SDLQRMGGQ
+541 D
-550 AGTPETA
+550 ETA
-557 GALSV
+557 V
-562 LTGSAPVA
+562 LTGFAPVSTM
-570 GLRDYGREVA
+570 RSYPMEVVS
-580 AYTRGRGRLSCTAG
+580 YTRGRGHLSLTLD
-594 GYAPCHNADEV
+594 GYRPCHNAQEV
-605 IAALGYDP
+605 IAAIGYEP
-613 ERDVDNPADSVFCA
+613 EHDLDNPADSVFCA
-627 HGAGYNVKWS
+627 HGAGFVVPWDQVRS
-637 EVKAHAHVGSGLRL
+637 HMHVDSGWGKSTR
-651 GAEPPPPEEA
+651 PEQEA
-661 APVRPRSVSYAASLE
+661 AVPQRRAMAYRATLE
-676 QDKELQA
+676 EDAELLK
-683 IFERTYGKVERGA
+683 IFERTYGPIKRDPLAA
-696 FRPQPKPARTS
+696 FRPV
-707 LDDRKYSIQAQKQ
+707 QKRERPDFAAEQ
-720 GPEYLLADG
+720 WEIAPEYLLVDG
-729 YNLIFA
+729 YNIIFA
-735 WEELKAVARDNLD
+735 WDELNALSKESLD
-748 AARQMLM
+748 AARHKLM
-755 EVLSN
+755 DILCN
-760 YQGFKQNIVILVF
+760 YQGFQKCVLILVF
-773 DAYRVPR
+773 DAYRVPG
-780 SVQDVTKYHNIYVVY
+780 SPGSIEQYHNIHVVY

-802 DTYIERATYEIG
+802 DMFIERVTHEIG
-814 RHHRVRVATSDGA
+814 RNRRVRVATSDGM
-827 EQLII
+827 EQIII
-832 LGHGALRLSASAFKA
+832 LGHGALRVSARMFHE
-847 EVEQATGQISAI
+847 EVQNVEKQI
-859 LAANNRSAPS
+859 R
-869 QPVAAAL
+869 AL
-876 ERARRRQEDKP
+876 VQGEA

>member
-63 KQALLTAGDTDIALL
+63 KQALLTAGDTDITLL

-159 FGVEQAG
+159 FGATQAD

-270 EADGEPWAEKANQL
+270 EADGEPWTEKANQL

-293 LAEAIGPGQV
+293 LTEAIGPGQV

-382 LEVLKSLLAERYGL
+382 LEVLRSLLAERFGL
-396 EVSFG
+396 EVEFG
-401 PGGILYKETITEAME
+401 PGGILYKETITEPME

-430 HLLLEP
+430 HLKLEP
-436 LPRGSGLELAAACP
+436 LPRGSGMQFAADCREEV
-450 QDMLDGN
+450 LDKN
-457 WQRLVLTHLAEK
+457 WQRLVLTHLEEK
-469 PHLGVLTGSPI
+469 QHLGVLTGSPL
-480 TDVRIT
+480 TDVKIT
-486 LVAGRAH
+486 LIAGRAH

-505 TYRAVRQGLMEA
+505 TYRAVRQGLMLA
-517 ESILLEPWY
+517 KSQLLEPWY
-526 DFRLELPPEQ
+526 AFRLEVPAENIGRAMSDIQRMEGTFDPPES
-536 VGRAL
+536 GE
-541 SDLQRMGGQ
+541 
-550 AGTPETA
+550 ETA
-557 GALSV
+557 V
-562 LTGSAPVA
+562 LTGFAPVSTM
-570 GLRDYGREVA
+570 RSYSMEVVS
-580 AYTRGRGRLSCTAG
+580 YTRGRGHLSLTLD
-594 GYAPCHNADEV
+594 GYRPCHNAQEV
-605 IAALGYDP
+605 IAAIGYEP
-613 ERDVDNPADSVFCA
+613 EHDLDNPADSVFCA
-627 HGAGYNVKWS
+627 HGAGFVVPWDQVRS
-637 EVKAHAHVGSGLRL
+637 HMHVDSGWGKSTR
-651 GAEPPPPEEA
+651 PEQEA
-661 APVRPRSVSYAASLE
+661 AVPQRRAMAYRATLE
-676 QDKELQA
+676 EDAELLK
-683 IFERTYGKVERGA
+683 IFERTYGPIKRDPLAA
-696 FRPQPKPARTS
+696 FRPV
-707 LDDRKYSIQAQKQ
+707 QKRERPDFAAEQ
-720 GPEYLLADG
+720 WEIAPEYLLVDG
-729 YNLIFA
+729 YNIIFA
-735 WEELKAVARDNLD
+735 WDELNALSKESLD
-748 AARQMLM
+748 AARHKLM
-755 EVLSN
+755 DILCN
-760 YQGFKQNIVILVF
+760 YQGFQKCVLILVF
-773 DAYRVPR
+773 DAYRVPG
-780 SVQDVTKYHNIYVVY
+780 SPGSIEQYHNIHVVY

-802 DTYIERATYEIG
+802 DMFIERVTHEIG
-814 RHHRVRVATSDGA
+814 RNRRVRVATSDGM
-827 EQLII
+827 EQIII
-832 LGHGALRLSASAFKA
+832 LGHGALRVSARMFHE
-847 EVEQATGQISAI
+847 EVQNVEKQI
-859 LAANNRSAPS
+859 R
-869 QPVAAAL
+869 AL
-876 ERARRRQEDKP
+876 VQGEA

>member
-63 KQALLTAGDTDIALL
+63 KQALLTAGDTDITLL

-159 FGVEQAG
+159 FGAEQAD

-382 LEVLKSLLAERYGL
+382 LEVLRSLLAERFGL
-396 EVSFG
+396 EVEFG
-401 PGGILYKETITEAME
+401 PGGILYKETITEPME

-430 HLLLEP
+430 HLKLEP
-436 LPRGSGLELAAACP
+436 LPRGSGMQFAADCREEV
-450 QDMLDGN
+450 LDKN
-457 WQRLVLTHLAEK
+457 WQRLVLTHLEEK
-469 PHLGVLTGSPI
+469 QHLGVLTGSPL
-480 TDVRIT
+480 TDVKIT
-486 LVAGRAH
+486 LIAGRAH
-493 LKHTEGGDFRQA
+493 LKHTEGSDFRQA
-505 TYRAVRQGLMEA
+505 TYRAVRQGLMLA
-517 ESILLEPWY
+517 KSQLLEPWY
-526 DFRLELPPEQ
+526 AFRLEVPAENIGRAMSDIQRMEGTFDPPES
-536 VGRAL
+536 GE
-541 SDLQRMGGQ
+541 
-550 AGTPETA
+550 ETA
-557 GALSV
+557 V
-562 LTGSAPVA
+562 LTGFAPVSTM
-570 GLRDYGREVA
+570 RSYPMEVVS
-580 AYTRGRGRLSCTAG
+580 YTRGRGHLSLTLD
-594 GYAPCHNADEV
+594 GYRPCHNAQEV
-605 IAALGYDP
+605 IAAIGYEP
-613 ERDVDNPADSVFCA
+613 EHDLDNPADSVFCA
-627 HGAGYNVKWS
+627 HGAGFVVPWDQVRS
-637 EVKAHAHVGSGLRL
+637 HMHVDSGWGKSTR
-651 GAEPPPPEEA
+651 PEQEA
-661 APVRPRSVSYAASLE
+661 AVPQRRAMAYRATLE
-676 QDKELQA
+676 EDAELLK
-683 IFERTYGKVERGA
+683 IFERTYGPIKRDPLAA
-696 FRPQPKPARTS
+696 FRPV
-707 LDDRKYSIQAQKQ
+707 QKRERPDFAAEQ
-720 GPEYLLADG
+720 WEIAPEYLLVDG
-729 YNLIFA
+729 YNIIFA
-735 WEELKAVARDNLD
+735 WDELNALSKESLD
-748 AARQMLM
+748 AARHKLM
-755 EVLSN
+755 DILCN
-760 YQGFKQNIVILVF
+760 YQGFQKCVLILVF
-773 DAYRVPR
+773 DAYRVPG
-780 SVQDVTKYHNIYVVY
+780 SPGSIEQYHNIHVVY

-802 DTYIERATYEIG
+802 DMFIERVTHEIG
-814 RHHRVRVATSDGA
+814 RNRRVRVATSDGM
-827 EQLII
+827 EQIII
-832 LGHGALRLSASAFKA
+832 LGHGALRVSARMFHE
-847 EVEQATGQISAI
+847 EVQNVEKQI
-859 LAANNRSAPS
+859 R
-869 QPVAAAL
+869 AL
-876 ERARRRQEDKP
+876 VQGEA

>member
-63 KQALLTAGDTDIALL
+63 KQALLTAGDTDITLL

-159 FGVEQAG
+159 FGAEQAD

-382 LEVLKSLLAERYGL
+382 LEVLRSLLAERFGL
-396 EVSFG
+396 AVEFG
-401 PGGILYKETITEAME
+401 PGGILYKETITEPME

-430 HLLLEP
+430 HLKLEP
-436 LPRGSGLELAAACP
+436 LPRGSGMQFAADCREEV
-450 QDMLDGN
+450 LDKN
-457 WQRLVLTHLAEK
+457 WQRLVLTHLEEK
-469 PHLGVLTGSPI
+469 QHLGVLTGSPL
-480 TDVRIT
+480 TDVKIT
-486 LVAGRAH
+486 LIAGRAH

-505 TYRAVRQGLMEA
+505 TYRAVRQGLMLA
-517 ESILLEPWY
+517 KSQLLEPWY
-526 DFRLELPPEQ
+526 AFRLEVPAENIGRAMSDIQRMEGTFDPPES
-536 VGRAL
+536 GE
-541 SDLQRMGGQ
+541 
-550 AGTPETA
+550 ETA
-557 GALSV
+557 V
-562 LTGSAPVA
+562 LTGFAPVSTM
-570 GLRDYGREVA
+570 RSYPMEVVS
-580 AYTRGRGRLSCTAG
+580 YTRGRGHLSLTLD
-594 GYAPCHNADEV
+594 GYRPCHNAQEV
-605 IAALGYDP
+605 IAAIGYEP
-613 ERDVDNPADSVFCA
+613 EHDLDNPADSVFCA
-627 HGAGYNVKWS
+627 HGAGFVVPWDQVRSHMHVDSGWGKS
-637 EVKAHAHVGSGLRL
+637 TRPEQKAAVPQRRAMAYRATLEED
-651 GAEPPPPEEA
+651 AE
-661 APVRPRSVSYAASLE
+661 LL
-676 QDKELQA
+676 K
-683 IFERTYGKVERGA
+683 IFERTYGPIKRDPLAA
-696 FRPQPKPARTS
+696 FRPV
-707 LDDRKYSIQAQKQ
+707 QKRERPDFAAEQ
-720 GPEYLLADG
+720 WEIAPEYLLVDG
-729 YNLIFA
+729 YNIIFA
-735 WEELKAVARDNLD
+735 WDELNALSKESLD
-748 AARQMLM
+748 AARHKLM
-755 EVLSN
+755 DILCN
-760 YQGFKQNIVILVF
+760 YQGFQKCVLILVF
-773 DAYRVPR
+773 DAYRVPG
-780 SVQDVTKYHNIYVVY
+780 SPGSIEQYHNIHVVY

-802 DTYIERATYEIG
+802 DMFIERVTHEIG
-814 RHHRVRVATSDGA
+814 RNRRVRVATSDGM
-827 EQLII
+827 EQIII
-832 LGHGALRLSASAFKA
+832 LGHGALRVSARMFHE
-847 EVEQATGQISAI
+847 EVQNVEKQIRVLVQGEA
-859 LAANNRSAPS
+859 
-869 QPVAAAL
+869 
-876 ERARRRQEDKP
+876 

>member
-63 KQALLTAGDTDIALL
+63 KQALLTAGDTDITLL

-159 FGVEQAG
+159 FGATQAD

-293 LAEAIGPGQV
+293 LTEAIGPGQV

-382 LEVLKSLLAERYGL
+382 LEVLRSLLAERFGL
-396 EVSFG
+396 EVEFG
-401 PGGILYKETITEAME
+401 PGGILYKETITEPME
-416 GVGHYEPLRHYAEV
+416 GVGHYEPLRHYADV
-430 HLLLEP
+430 HLKLEP
-436 LPRGSGLELAAACP
+436 LPRGSGMQFAADCREEV
-450 QDMLDGN
+450 LDKN
-457 WQRLVLTHLAEK
+457 WQRLVLTHLEEK
-469 PHLGVLTGSPI
+469 QHLGVLTGSPL
-480 TDVRIT
+480 TDVKIT
-486 LVAGRAH
+486 LIAGRAH

-505 TYRAVRQGLMEA
+505 TYRAVRQGLMLA
-517 ESILLEPWY
+517 KSQLLEPWY
-526 DFRLELPPEQ
+526 AFRLEVPAENIGRAMSDIQRMEGTFDPPES
-536 VGRAL
+536 GE
-541 SDLQRMGGQ
+541 
-550 AGTPETA
+550 ETA
-557 GALSV
+557 V
-562 LTGSAPVA
+562 LTGFAPVSTM
-570 GLRDYGREVA
+570 RSYPMEVVS
-580 AYTRGRGRLSCTAG
+580 YTRGRGHLSLTLD
-594 GYAPCHNADEV
+594 GYRPCHNAQEV
-605 IAALGYDP
+605 IAAIGYEP
-613 ERDVDNPADSVFCA
+613 EHDLDNPADSVFCA
-627 HGAGYNVKWS
+627 HGAGFVVPWDQVRS
-637 EVKAHAHVGSGLRL
+637 HMHVDSGWGKSTR
-651 GAEPPPPEEA
+651 PEQEA
-661 APVRPRSVSYAASLE
+661 AVPQRRAMAYRATLE
-676 QDKELQA
+676 EDAELLK
-683 IFERTYGKVERGA
+683 IFERTYGPIKRDPLAA
-696 FRPQPKPARTS
+696 FRPV
-707 LDDRKYSIQAQKQ
+707 QKRERPDFAAEQ
-720 GPEYLLADG
+720 WEIAPEYPLVDG
-729 YNLIFA
+729 YNIIFA
-735 WEELKAVARDNLD
+735 WDELNALSKESLD
-748 AARQMLM
+748 AARHKLM
-755 EVLSN
+755 DILCN
-760 YQGFKQNIVILVF
+760 YQGFQKCVLILVF
-773 DAYRVPR
+773 DAYRVPG
-780 SVQDVTKYHNIYVVY
+780 SPGSIEQYHNIHVVY

-802 DTYIERATYEIG
+802 DMFIERVTHEIG
-814 RHHRVRVATSDGA
+814 RNRRVRVATSDGM
-827 EQLII
+827 EQIII
-832 LGHGALRLSASAFKA
+832 LGHGALRVSARMFHE
-847 EVEQATGQISAI
+847 EVQNVEKQI
-859 LAANNRSAPS
+859 R
-869 QPVAAAL
+869 AL
-876 ERARRRQEDKP
+876 VQGEA

>member
-63 KQALLTAGDTDIALL
+63 KQALLTAGDTDITLL

-159 FGVEQAG
+159 FGAEQAD

-340 EGADVHAALGK
+340 EGADMHAALGK

-367 ETLGEI
+367 EALGEI

-382 LEVLKSLLAERYGL
+382 LEVLRSLLAERFGL
-396 EVSFG
+396 EVEFG
-401 PGGILYKETITEAME
+401 PGGILYKETITEPME

-430 HLLLEP
+430 HLKLEP
-436 LPRGSGLELAAACP
+436 LPRGSGMQFTADCREEV
-450 QDMLDGN
+450 LDKN
-457 WQRLVLTHLAEK
+457 WQRLVLTHLEEK
-469 PHLGVLTGSPI
+469 QHLGVLTGSPL
-480 TDVRIT
+480 TDVKIT
-486 LVAGRAH
+486 LIAGRAH

-505 TYRAVRQGLMEA
+505 TYRAVRQGLMLA
-517 ESILLEPWY
+517 KSQLLEPWY
-526 DFRLELPPEQ
+526 AFRLEVPAENIGRAMSDIQRMEGTFDPPES
-536 VGRAL
+536 GE
-541 SDLQRMGGQ
+541 
-550 AGTPETA
+550 ETA
-557 GALSV
+557 V
-562 LTGSAPVA
+562 LTGFAPVSTM
-570 GLRDYGREVA
+570 RSYPMEVVS
-580 AYTRGRGRLSCTAG
+580 YTRGRGHLSLTLD
-594 GYAPCHNADEV
+594 GYRPCHNAQEV
-605 IAALGYDP
+605 IAAIGYEP
-613 ERDVDNPADSVFCA
+613 EHDLDNPADSVFCA
-627 HGAGYNVKWS
+627 HGAGFVVPWDQVRS
-637 EVKAHAHVGSGLRL
+637 HMHVDSGWGKSTR
-651 GAEPPPPEEA
+651 PEQEA
-661 APVRPRSVSYAASLE
+661 AVSQRRAMAYRATLE
-676 QDKELQA
+676 EDAELLK
-683 IFERTYGKVERGA
+683 IFERTYGPIKRDPLAA
-696 FRPQPKPARTS
+696 FRPV
-707 LDDRKYSIQAQKQ
+707 QKRERPDFAAEQ
-720 GPEYLLADG
+720 WEIAPEYLLVDG
-729 YNLIFA
+729 YNIIFA
-735 WEELKAVARDNLD
+735 WDELNALSKESLD
-748 AARQMLM
+748 AARHKLM
-755 EVLSN
+755 DILCN
-760 YQGFKQNIVILVF
+760 YQGFQKCVLILVF
-773 DAYRVPR
+773 DAYRVPG
-780 SVQDVTKYHNIYVVY
+780 SPGSIEQYHNIHVVY

-802 DTYIERATYEIG
+802 DMFIERVTHEIG
-814 RHHRVRVATSDGA
+814 RNRRVRVATSDGM
-827 EQLII
+827 EQIII
-832 LGHGALRLSASAFKA
+832 LGHGALRVSARMFHE
-847 EVEQATGQISAI
+847 EVQNVEKQI
-859 LAANNRSAPS
+859 R
-869 QPVAAAL
+869 AL
-876 ERARRRQEDKP
+876 VQGEA

>member
-53 EKARGITIFS
+53 EKERGITIFS
-63 KQALLTAGDTDIALL
+63 KQALLTAGDTDITLL

-159 FGVEQAG
+159 FGAEQAD

-382 LEVLKSLLAERYGL
+382 LEVLRSLLAERFGL
-396 EVSFG
+396 EVEFG
-401 PGGILYKETITEAME
+401 PGGILYKETITEPME

-430 HLLLEP
+430 HLKLEP
-436 LPRGSGLELAAACP
+436 LPRGSGMQFAADCREEV
-450 QDMLDGN
+450 LDKN
-457 WQRLVLTHLAEK
+457 WQRLVLTHLEEK
-469 PHLGVLTGSPI
+469 QHLGVLTGSPL
-480 TDVRIT
+480 TDVKIT
-486 LVAGRAH
+486 LIAGRAH

-505 TYRAVRQGLMEA
+505 TYRAVRQGLMLA
-517 ESILLEPWY
+517 KSQLLEPWY
-526 DFRLELPPEQ
+526 AFRLEVPAENIGRAMSDIQRMEGTFDPPES
-536 VGRAL
+536 GE
-541 SDLQRMGGQ
+541 
-550 AGTPETA
+550 ETA
-557 GALSV
+557 V
-562 LTGSAPVA
+562 LTGFAPVSTM
-570 GLRDYGREVA
+570 RSYPMEVVS
-580 AYTRGRGRLSCTAG
+580 YTRGRGHLGLTLD
-594 GYAPCHNADEV
+594 GYRPCHNAQEV
-605 IAALGYDP
+605 IAAIGYEP
-613 ERDVDNPADSVFCA
+613 EHDLDNPADSVFCA
-627 HGAGYNVKWS
+627 HGAGFVVPWDQVRS
-637 EVKAHAHVGSGLRL
+637 HMHVDSGWGKSTR
-651 GAEPPPPEEA
+651 PEQEA
-661 APVRPRSVSYAASLE
+661 AVPQRRAMAYRATLE
-676 QDKELQA
+676 EDAELLK
-683 IFERTYGKVERGA
+683 IFERTYGPIKRDPLAA
-696 FRPQPKPARTS
+696 FRPV
-707 LDDRKYSIQAQKQ
+707 QKRERPDFAAEQ
-720 GPEYLLADG
+720 WEIAPEYLLVDG
-729 YNLIFA
+729 YNIIFA
-735 WEELKAVARDNLD
+735 WDELNALSKESLD
-748 AARQMLM
+748 AARHKLM
-755 EVLSN
+755 DILCN
-760 YQGFKQNIVILVF
+760 YQGFQKCVLILVF
-773 DAYRVPR
+773 DAYRVPG
-780 SVQDVTKYHNIYVVY
+780 SPGSIEQYHNIHVVY

-802 DTYIERATYEIG
+802 DMFIERVTHEIG
-814 RHHRVRVATSDGA
+814 RNRRVRVATSDGM
-827 EQLII
+827 EQIII
-832 LGHGALRLSASAFKA
+832 LGHGALRVSARMFHE
-847 EVEQATGQISAI
+847 EVQNVEKQI
-859 LAANNRSAPS
+859 R
-869 QPVAAAL
+869 AL
-876 ERARRRQEDKP
+876 VQGEA

>member
-42 HKDAFLDTDAL
+42 HKDAFLDIDAL

-63 KQALLTAGDTDIALL
+63 KQALLTAGDTDITLL

-159 FGVEQAG
+159 FGAEQAD

-293 LAEAIGPGQV
+293 LTEAIGPGQV

-382 LEVLKSLLAERYGL
+382 LEVLRSLLAERFGL
-396 EVSFG
+396 AVEFG
-401 PGGILYKETITEAME
+401 PGGILYKETITGPME

-430 HLLLEP
+430 HLKLEP
-436 LPRGSGLELAAACP
+436 LPRGSGMQFAADCREEV
-450 QDMLDGN
+450 LDKN
-457 WQRLVLTHLAEK
+457 WQRLVLTHLEEK
-469 PHLGVLTGSPI
+469 QHLGVLTGSPL
-480 TDVRIT
+480 TDVKIT
-486 LVAGRAH
+486 LIAGRAH

-505 TYRAVRQGLMEA
+505 TYRAVRQGLMLA
-517 ESILLEPWY
+517 KSQLLEPWY
-526 DFRLELPPEQ
+526 AFRLEVPAENIGRAMSDIQRMEGTFDPPES
-536 VGRAL
+536 GE
-541 SDLQRMGGQ
+541 
-550 AGTPETA
+550 ETA
-557 GALSV
+557 V
-562 LTGSAPVA
+562 LTGFAPVSTM
-570 GLRDYGREVA
+570 RSYPMEVVS
-580 AYTRGRGRLSCTAG
+580 YTRGRGHLSLTLD
-594 GYAPCHNADEV
+594 GYRPCHNAQEV
-605 IAALGYDP
+605 IAAIGYEP
-613 ERDVDNPADSVFCA
+613 EHDLDNPADSVFCA
-627 HGAGYNVKWS
+627 HGAGFVVPWDQVRS
-637 EVKAHAHVGSGLRL
+637 HMHVDSGWGKSTR
-651 GAEPPPPEEA
+651 PEQEA
-661 APVRPRSVSYAASLE
+661 AVPQRRAMAYRATLE
-676 QDKELQA
+676 EDAELLK
-683 IFERTYGKVERGA
+683 IFERTYGPIKRDPLAA
-696 FRPQPKPARTS
+696 FRPV
-707 LDDRKYSIQAQKQ
+707 QKRERPDFAAEQ
-720 GPEYLLADG
+720 WEIAPEYLLVDG
-729 YNLIFA
+729 YNIIFA
-735 WEELKAVARDNLD
+735 WDELNALSKESLD
-748 AARQMLM
+748 AARHRLM
-755 EVLSN
+755 DILCN
-760 YQGFKQNIVILVF
+760 YQGFKKCVLILVF
-773 DAYRVPR
+773 DAYRVPG
-780 SVQDVTKYHNIYVVY
+780 SPGSIEQYHNIHVVY

-802 DTYIERATYEIG
+802 DMFIERVTHEIG
-814 RHHRVRVATSDGA
+814 KNRRVRVATSDGM
-827 EQLII
+827 EQVII
-832 LGHGALRLSASAFKA
+832 LGHGALRVSARMFHE
-847 EVEQATGQISAI
+847 EVQDVEKEI
-859 LAANNRSAPS
+859 
-869 QPVAAAL
+869 
-876 ERARRRQEDKP
+876 RRCIQGEA

>member
-63 KQALLTAGDTDIALL
+63 KQALLTAGDTDITLL

-159 FGVEQAG
+159 FGAEQAD

-293 LAEAIGPGQV
+293 LTEAIGPGQV

-382 LEVLKSLLAERYGL
+382 LEVLRSLLAERFGL
-396 EVSFG
+396 EVEFG
-401 PGGILYKETITEAME
+401 PGGILYKETITEPME

-430 HLLLEP
+430 HLKLEP
-436 LPRGSGLELAAACP
+436 LPRGSGMQFAVDCREEV
-450 QDMLDGN
+450 LDKN
-457 WQRLVLTHLAEK
+457 WQRLVLTHLEEK
-469 PHLGVLTGSPI
+469 QHLGVLTGSPL
-480 TDVRIT
+480 TDVKIT
-486 LVAGRAH
+486 LIAGRAH

-505 TYRAVRQGLMEA
+505 TYRAVRQGLMLA
-517 ESILLEPWY
+517 KSQLLEPWY
-526 DFRLELPPEQ
+526 AFRLEVPAENIGRAMSDIQRMEGTFDPPES
-536 VGRAL
+536 GE
-541 SDLQRMGGQ
+541 
-550 AGTPETA
+550 ETA
-557 GALSV
+557 V
-562 LTGSAPVA
+562 LTGFAPVSTM
-570 GLRDYGREVA
+570 RSYPMEVVS
-580 AYTRGRGRLSCTAG
+580 YTRGRGHLSLTLD
-594 GYAPCHNADEV
+594 GYRPCHNAQEV
-605 IAALGYDP
+605 IAAIGYEP
-613 ERDVDNPADSVFCA
+613 EHDLDNPADSVFCA
-627 HGAGYNVKWS
+627 HGAGFVVPWDQVRS
-637 EVKAHAHVGSGLRL
+637 HMHVDSGW
-651 GAEPPPPEEA
+651 GKSTSPEQEA
-661 APVRPRSVSYAASLE
+661 AVPQRRAMAYRATLE
-676 QDKELQA
+676 EDAELLK
-683 IFERTYGKVERGA
+683 IFERTYGPIKRDPLAA
-696 FRPQPKPARTS
+696 FRPV
-707 LDDRKYSIQAQKQ
+707 QKRERPDFAAEQ
-720 GPEYLLADG
+720 WEIAPEYLLVDG
-729 YNLIFA
+729 YNIIFA
-735 WEELKAVARDNLD
+735 WDELNALSKESLD
-748 AARQMLM
+748 AARHKLM
-755 EVLSN
+755 DILCN
-760 YQGFKQNIVILVF
+760 YQGFQKCVLILVF
-773 DAYRVPR
+773 DAYRVPG
-780 SVQDVTKYHNIYVVY
+780 SPGSIEQYHNIHVVY

-802 DTYIERATYEIG
+802 DMFIERVTHEIG
-814 RHHRVRVATSDGA
+814 RNRRVRVATSDGM
-827 EQLII
+827 EQIII
-832 LGHGALRLSASAFKA
+832 LGHGALRVSARMFHE
-847 EVEQATGQISAI
+847 EVQNVEKQI
-859 LAANNRSAPS
+859 R
-869 QPVAAAL
+869 AL
-876 ERARRRQEDKP
+876 VQGEA

>member
-63 KQALLTAGDTDIALL
+63 KQALLTAGDTDITLL

-159 FGVEQAG
+159 FGAEQAD

-198 RRHVFPCWFGAAL
+198 RRHAFPCWFGAAL

-293 LAEAIGPGQV
+293 LTEAIGPGQV

-382 LEVLKSLLAERYGL
+382 LEVLRGLLAERFGL
-396 EVSFG
+396 AVEFG
-401 PGGILYKETITEAME
+401 PGGILYKETITEPME

-430 HLLLEP
+430 HLKLEP
-436 LPRGSGLELAAACP
+436 LPRDSGMQFAADCREEV
-450 QDMLDGN
+450 LDKN
-457 WQRLVLTHLAEK
+457 WQRLVLTHLEEK
-469 PHLGVLTGSPI
+469 QHLGVLTGSPI
-480 TDVRIT
+480 TDVKIT
-486 LVAGRAH
+486 LIAGRAH

-505 TYRAVRQGLMEA
+505 TYRAVRQGLMLA
-517 ESILLEPWY
+517 KSQLLEPWY
-526 DFRLELPPEQ
+526 AFRLEVPAENIGRAMSDIQRMEGTFDPPES
-536 VGRAL
+536 GE
-541 SDLQRMGGQ
+541 
-550 AGTPETA
+550 ETA
-557 GALSV
+557 V
-562 LTGSAPVA
+562 LTGFAPVSTM
-570 GLRDYGREVA
+570 RSYPMEVVS
-580 AYTRGRGRLSCTAG
+580 YTRGRGHLSLTLD
-594 GYAPCHNADEV
+594 GYRPCHNAQEV
-605 IAALGYDP
+605 IAAIGYEP
-613 ERDVDNPADSVFCA
+613 EHDLDNPADSVFCA
-627 HGAGYNVKWS
+627 HGAGFVGPWDQVRS
-637 EVKAHAHVGSGLRL
+637 HMHVDSGWGKSTR
-651 GAEPPPPEEA
+651 PEQEA
-661 APVRPRSVSYAASLE
+661 AVPQRRAMAYRATLE
-676 QDKELQA
+676 EDAELLK
-683 IFERTYGKVERGA
+683 IFERTYGPIKRDPLAA
-696 FRPQPKPARTS
+696 FRPV
-707 LDDRKYSIQAQKQ
+707 QKRERPDFAAEQ
-720 GPEYLLADG
+720 WEIAPEYLLVDG
-729 YNLIFA
+729 YNIIFA
-735 WEELKAVARDNLD
+735 WDELNALSKESLD
-748 AARQMLM
+748 AARHKLM
-755 EVLSN
+755 DILCN
-760 YQGFKQNIVILVF
+760 YQGFQKCVLILVF
-773 DAYRVPR
+773 DAYRVPG
-780 SVQDVTKYHNIYVVY
+780 SPGSIEQYHNIHVVY

-802 DTYIERATYEIG
+802 DMFIERVTHEIG
-814 RHHRVRVATSDGA
+814 RNRRVRVATSDGM
-827 EQLII
+827 EQIII
-832 LGHGALRLSASAFKA
+832 LGHGALRVSARMFHE
-847 EVEQATGQISAI
+847 EVQNVEKQI
-859 LAANNRSAPS
+859 R
-869 QPVAAAL
+869 AL
-876 ERARRRQEDKP
+876 VQGEA

>member
-63 KQALLTAGDTDIALL
+63 KQALLTAGDTDITLL

-147 QLNRRLGEGFVD
+147 QLTRRLGEGFVD
-159 FGVEQAG
+159 FGAEQAD

-184 AGQLQDADLIPAIA
+184 ARQLQDADLIPAIA

-270 EADGEPWAEKANQL
+270 EADGEPWAEKVNQL

-382 LEVLKSLLAERYGL
+382 LEVLRSLLAERFGL
-396 EVSFG
+396 EVEFG
-401 PGGILYKETITEAME
+401 PGGILYKETITEPME

-436 LPRGSGLELAAACP
+436 LPRGSGMQFAADCREEV
-450 QDMLDGN
+450 LDKN
-457 WQRLVLTHLAEK
+457 WQRLVLTHLEEK
-469 PHLGVLTGSPI
+469 QHLGVLTGSPL
-480 TDVRIT
+480 TDVKIT
-486 LVAGRAH
+486 LIAGRAH

-505 TYRAVRQGLMEA
+505 TYRAVRQGLMLA
-517 ESILLEPWY
+517 KSQLLEPWY
-526 DFRLELPPEQ
+526 AFRLEVPAENIGRAMSDIQRMEGTFDPPES
-536 VGRAL
+536 GE
-541 SDLQRMGGQ
+541 
-550 AGTPETA
+550 ETA
-557 GALSV
+557 V
-562 LTGSAPVA
+562 LTGFAPVSTM
-570 GLRDYGREVA
+570 RSYPMEVVS
-580 AYTRGRGRLSCTAG
+580 YTRGRGHLSLTLD
-594 GYAPCHNADEV
+594 GYRPCHNAQEV
-605 IAALGYDP
+605 IAAIGYEP
-613 ERDVDNPADSVFCA
+613 EHDLDNPADSVFCA
-627 HGAGYNVKWS
+627 HGAGFVVPWDQVRS
-637 EVKAHAHVGSGLRL
+637 HMHVDSGWGKSTR
-651 GAEPPPPEEA
+651 PEQEA
-661 APVRPRSVSYAASLE
+661 AVPQRRAMAYRATLE
-676 QDKELQA
+676 EDAELLK
-683 IFERTYGKVERGA
+683 IFERTYGPIKRDPLAA
-696 FRPQPKPARTS
+696 FRPV
-707 LDDRKYSIQAQKQ
+707 QKRERPDFAAEQ
-720 GPEYLLADG
+720 WEIAPEYLLVDG
-729 YNLIFA
+729 YNIIFA
-735 WEELKAVARDNLD
+735 WDELNALSKESLD
-748 AARQMLM
+748 AARHKLM
-755 EVLSN
+755 DILCN
-760 YQGFKQNIVILVF
+760 YQGFQKCVLILVF
-773 DAYRVPR
+773 DAYRVPG
-780 SVQDVTKYHNIYVVY
+780 SPGSIEQYHNIHVVY

-802 DTYIERATYEIG
+802 DMFIERVTHEIG
-814 RHHRVRVATSDGA
+814 RNRRVRVATSDGM
-827 EQLII
+827 EQIII
-832 LGHGALRLSASAFKA
+832 LGHGALRVSARMFHE
-847 EVEQATGQISAI
+847 EVQNVEKQI
-859 LAANNRSAPS
+859 R
-869 QPVAAAL
+869 AL
-876 ERARRRQEDKP
+876 VQGEA

>member
-53 EKARGITIFS
+53 EKERGITIFS
-63 KQALLTAGDTDIALL
+63 KQALLTAGDTDITLL

-159 FGVEQAG
+159 FGAEQAD

-184 AGQLQDADLIPAIA
+184 AGQLQDADLISAIA
-198 RRHVFPCWFGAAL
+198 RRHVFPCWFGTAL

-293 LAEAIGPGQV
+293 LTEAIGPGQV

-382 LEVLKSLLAERYGL
+382 LEVLRSLLAERFGL
-396 EVSFG
+396 EVEFG
-401 PGGILYKETITEAME
+401 PGGILYKETITEPME

-430 HLLLEP
+430 HLKLEP
-436 LPRGSGLELAAACP
+436 LPRGSGMQFAADCREEV
-450 QDMLDGN
+450 LDKN
-457 WQRLVLTHLAEK
+457 WQRLVLTHLEEK
-469 PHLGVLTGSPI
+469 QHLGVLTGSPL
-480 TDVRIT
+480 TDVKIT
-486 LVAGRAH
+486 LIAGRAH

-505 TYRAVRQGLMEA
+505 TYRAVRQGLMLA
-517 ESILLEPWY
+517 KSQLLEPWY
-526 DFRLELPPEQ
+526 AFRLEVPAENIGRAMSDIQRMEGTFDPPES
-536 VGRAL
+536 GE
-541 SDLQRMGGQ
+541 
-550 AGTPETA
+550 ETA
-557 GALSV
+557 V
-562 LTGSAPVA
+562 LTGFAPVSTM
-570 GLRDYGREVA
+570 RSYPMEVVS
-580 AYTRGRGRLSCTAG
+580 YTRGRGHLSLTLD
-594 GYAPCHNADEV
+594 GYRPCHNAQEV
-605 IAALGYDP
+605 IAAIGYEP
-613 ERDVDNPADSVFCA
+613 EHDLDNPADSVFCA
-627 HGAGYNVKWS
+627 HGAGFVVPWDQVRS
-637 EVKAHAHVGSGLRL
+637 HMHVDSGWGKSTRPEQEATVPQRRAMAYRATLEED
-651 GAEPPPPEEA
+651 AE
-661 APVRPRSVSYAASLE
+661 LL
-676 QDKELQA
+676 K
-683 IFERTYGKVERGA
+683 IFERTYGPIKRDPLAA
-696 FRPQPKPARTS
+696 FRPV
-707 LDDRKYSIQAQKQ
+707 QKRERPDFAAEQ
-720 GPEYLLADG
+720 WEIAPEYLLVDG
-729 YNLIFA
+729 YNIIFA
-735 WEELKAVARDNLD
+735 WDELNALSKESLD
-748 AARQMLM
+748 AARHKLM
-755 EVLSN
+755 DILCN
-760 YQGFKQNIVILVF
+760 YQGFQKCVLILVF
-773 DAYRVPR
+773 DAYRVPG
-780 SVQDVTKYHNIYVVY
+780 SPGSIEQYHNIHVVY

-802 DTYIERATYEIG
+802 DMFIERVTHEIG
-814 RHHRVRVATSDGA
+814 RNRRVRVATSDGM
-827 EQLII
+827 EQIII
-832 LGHGALRLSASAFKA
+832 LGHGALRVSARMFHE
-847 EVEQATGQISAI
+847 EVQNVEKQI
-859 LAANNRSAPS
+859 R
-869 QPVAAAL
+869 AL
-876 ERARRRQEDKP
+876 VQGEA

>member
-63 KQALLTAGDTDIALL
+63 KQALLTAGDTDITLL

-147 QLNRRLGEGFVD
+147 RLNRRLGEGFVD
-159 FGVEQAG
+159 FGAEQAD

-293 LAEAIGPGQV
+293 LTEAIGPGQV

-373 HVQLMGEIQ
+373 RVQLMGEIQ
-382 LEVLKSLLAERYGL
+382 LEVLRSLLAERFGL
-396 EVSFG
+396 AVEFG
-401 PGGILYKETITEAME
+401 PGGILYKETITEPME

-430 HLLLEP
+430 HLKLEP
-436 LPRGSGLELAAACP
+436 LPRGSGMQFAADCREEV
-450 QDMLDGN
+450 LDKN
-457 WQRLVLTHLAEK
+457 WQRLVLTHLEEK
-469 PHLGVLTGSPI
+469 QHLGVLTGSPL
-480 TDVRIT
+480 TDVKIT
-486 LVAGRAH
+486 LIAGRAH

-505 TYRAVRQGLMEA
+505 TYRAVRQGLMLA
-517 ESILLEPWY
+517 KSQLLEPWY
-526 DFRLELPPEQ
+526 AFRLEVPAENIGRAMSDIQRMEGTFDPPES
-536 VGRAL
+536 GE
-541 SDLQRMGGQ
+541 
-550 AGTPETA
+550 ETA
-557 GALSV
+557 V
-562 LTGSAPVA
+562 LTGFAPVSTM
-570 GLRDYGREVA
+570 RSYPMEVVS
-580 AYTRGRGRLSCTAG
+580 YTRGRGHLSLTLD
-594 GYAPCHNADEV
+594 GYRPCHNAQEV
-605 IAALGYDP
+605 IAAIGYEP
-613 ERDVDNPADSVFCA
+613 EHDLDNPADSVFCA
-627 HGAGYNVKWS
+627 HGAGFVVPWDQVRSHMHVDSGWGKS
-637 EVKAHAHVGSGLRL
+637 TRPEQKAAVPQRRAMAYRATLEED
-651 GAEPPPPEEA
+651 AE
-661 APVRPRSVSYAASLE
+661 LL
-676 QDKELQA
+676 K
-683 IFERTYGKVERGA
+683 IFERTYGPIKRDPLAA
-696 FRPQPKPARTS
+696 FRPV
-707 LDDRKYSIQAQKQ
+707 QKRERPDFAAEQ
-720 GPEYLLADG
+720 WEIAPEYLLVDG
-729 YNLIFA
+729 YNIIFA
-735 WEELKAVARDNLD
+735 WDELNALSKESLD
-748 AARQMLM
+748 AARHKLM
-755 EVLSN
+755 DILCN
-760 YQGFKQNIVILVF
+760 YQGFQKCVLILVF
-773 DAYRVPR
+773 DAYRVPG
-780 SVQDVTKYHNIYVVY
+780 SPGSIEQYHNIHVVY

-802 DTYIERATYEIG
+802 DMFIERVTHEIG
-814 RHHRVRVATSDGA
+814 RNRRVRVATSDGM
-827 EQLII
+827 EQIII
-832 LGHGALRLSASAFKA
+832 LGHGALRVSARMFHE
-847 EVEQATGQISAI
+847 EVQNVEKQIRVLVQGEA
-859 LAANNRSAPS
+859 
-869 QPVAAAL
+869 
-876 ERARRRQEDKP
+876 